1 MEMQFNLMD
10 DVVKNISVY
19 LILFGAGAIT
29 WFARQLIPDEIEEK
43 RAWKLL
49 FRALPVCIATGL
61 SIIPGLRPLPVLSQS
76 IVFGVILG
84 TFSTLAYGLL
94 RAAAPNKI
102 KAFLGSKSERLSG
115 VSK

>member
-1 MEMQFNLMD
+1 MDMQFNIMD
-10 DVVKNISVY
+10 DVVKNICVY

-29 WFARQLIPDEIEEK
+29 WFARQLIPDKIEEAK
-43 RAWKLL
+43 IWKLL
-49 FRALPVCIATGL
+49 LRALPVCIAVGL

-94 RAAAPNKI
+94 RAAAPGKL
-102 KAFLGSKSERLSG
+102 KAFIGSKSERLSG
-115 VSK
+115 VGK